1 MRIMALA
8 LTIFAI
14 TVPSTALTDYQQGVL
29 DGLSHGWQMAQKYDQ
44 AKTGDPA
51 AYNQLVPDY
60 NAWIEGIFGK
70 NESLMLAT
78 ITKNAKTQPYAI
90 SKTYT
95 PIHAID
101 ASWNQTQQSLL
112 PDADAYGLI
121 GGHPAET
128 YYSIGPALDNF

>member
-1 MRIMALA
+1 MRITALA
-8 LTIFAI
+8 LIMLAI
-14 TVPSTALTDYQQGVL
+14 IVPSMALTDYQQGVL
-29 DGLSHGWQMAQKYDQ
+29 DGLSQGWQMAQKYDQ

-51 AYNQLVPDY
+51 AYNQLVPNY
-60 NAWIEGIFGK
+60 NAWIESIFGK

-78 ITKNAKTQPYAI
+78 IPKNAQAQSYAI
-90 SKTYT
+90 SKTYS

-101 ASWNQTQQSLL
+101 ATWNQTRQSLL

-128 YYSIGPALDNF
+128 YYSIGPALNNF